1 MQAAKWGAGDAVL
14 YDPTHVLPLPMILM
28 NTESAGCV
36 GERDLISL
44 REDPDKKVNI
54 HAMALRDSPR
64 AEGLRNQTSFF
75 VSLDRPRTYLDGDDP
90 EIDRLYVGWFVAA
103 GCEMN
108 LAVQSTRFPD
118 VLTLATVRR
127 NMALE
132 RERMQT

>member
-1 MQAAKWGAGDAVL
+1 MQEAKWGAGDAVL
-14 YDPTHVLPLPMILM
+14 YDPAHVLPLPMMLTNI
-28 NTESAGCV
+28 ESAGCV
-36 GERDLISL
+36 GERDLIYL

-54 HAMALRDSPR
+54 HATTLRGSLR
-64 AEGLRNQTSFF
+64 EEGLRNRKGFF
-75 VSLDRPRTYLDGDDP
+75 VSLDRPRTYPDGDDP
-90 EIDRLYVGWFVAA
+90 EIDRLYVGWHVAA